1 MSKTINISNKI
12 QKGLIASVA
21 MYEQALIKEQNIT
34 ECDNTSTSSSEDIQN
49 SKPEIDSSKIMKK
62 YAAILKR
69 LERVKI

>member
-1 MSKTINISNKI
+1 MSKTINITNKI

-21 MYEQALIKEQNIT
+21 MYEQALIEEQNIT
-34 ECDNTSTSSSEDIQN
+34 ECDNTSTSSSEDIQT
-49 SKPEIDSSKIMKK
+49 SKPEIDSSKILKK

>member
-34 ECDNTSTSSSEDIQN
+34 ECDNTSTSSSEDIQT

>member
-1 MSKTINISNKI
+1 MSKTINISNNI

-34 ECDNTSTSSSEDIQN
+34 ECDNTSTSSSEDIQT